1 MYCTSYIQTLHIH
14 VWFLRNVQFLHV
26 RSTHVSTFI
35 LVKKAPCQWK
45 HIWYTNFEIQAS
57 LPSSTRA
64 SVLVCGPGPWKLK
77 RNSTP
82 RLTIS
87 ACMTQQ
93 AGEEGGLNQTY
104 RGTGGW
110 GDAVVL
116 HQLNHW
122 NYIFDN
128 YFQLIEAQAPTK
140 VLITCGQRFLVH
152 LC

>member
-1 MYCTSYIQTLHIH
+1 
-14 VWFLRNVQFLHV
+14 
-26 RSTHVSTFI
+26 
-35 LVKKAPCQWK
+35 
-45 HIWYTNFEIQAS
+45 
-57 LPSSTRA
+57 
-64 SVLVCGPGPWKLK
+64 
-77 RNSTP
+77 
-82 RLTIS
+82 
-87 ACMTQQ
+87 MTQQ

-152 LC
+152 AFVRHTSYFPASFGQRKEAL